1 MKQIIY
7 NSDGNAKQIN
17 KILNI
22 ASKIK
27 KTQV

>member
-7 NSDGNAKQIN
+7 ISDGNAKQIN

-22 ASKIK
+22 ASKN
-27 KTQV
+27 KTQA